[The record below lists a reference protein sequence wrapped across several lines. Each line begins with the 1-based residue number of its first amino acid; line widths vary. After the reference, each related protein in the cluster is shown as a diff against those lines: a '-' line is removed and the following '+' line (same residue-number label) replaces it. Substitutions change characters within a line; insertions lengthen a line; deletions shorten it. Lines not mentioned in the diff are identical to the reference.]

1 MSFKKTFLFFLV
13 FAFIGSY
20 YYLIEIKKAEKTKEL
35 AKEEKRVFSPV
46 KKEEI
51 SEVTFKKE
59 NKITIRLVKENNA
72 WRIKE
77 PVEADI
83 DEDSFDIWIDYVA
96 KLPKERII
104 VNSAGNIAEFGLD
117 NPSFS
122 VNVKADDGSE
132 MTLISGDEIP
142 TGSMFYS
149 KLKSKEPIY
158 GSGLDYS
165 RVLFEEEGKRDM
177 INLGWSMTP
186 NSSFDITYYKFSQ
199 KKKRKGV
206 TSFWGLRGMFIP
218 KGLNGGQSTRLGVL
232 LGSYTGD
239 KFGYEIGYFHDFAS
253 MPITKLFSSFDYA
266 DTTTWGTR
274 FLDYPSVSDGGL
286 PTEYSRLTG
295 LSVRVSFNLSAKKED
310 KEKLPNP

>member
-1 MSFKKTFLFFLV
+1 
-13 FAFIGSY
+13 
-20 YYLIEIKKAEKTKEL
+20 
-35 AKEEKRVFSPV
+35 
-46 KKEEI
+46 
-51 SEVTFKKE
+51 
-59 NKITIRLVKENNA
+59 
-72 WRIKE
+72 
-77 PVEADI
+77 
-83 DEDSFDIWIDYVA
+83 
-96 KLPKERII
+96 
-104 VNSAGNIAEFGLD
+104 
-117 NPSFS
+117 
-122 VNVKADDGSE
+122 
-132 MTLISGDEIP
+132 
-142 TGSMFYS
+142 
-149 KLKSKEPIY
+149 
-158 GSGLDYS
+158 
-165 RVLFEEEGKRDM
+165 VLFEEEGKRDM

>member
-1 MSFKKTFLFFLV
+1 MLMFISRFFNLSNRQFLLPFIVFTTLFLMGCAAHPTVAHKTLQK
-13 FAFIGSY
+13 GESY
-20 YYLIEIKKAEKTKEL
+20 YGYSLSLEN
-35 AKEEKRVFSPV
+35 VFPV
-46 KKEEI
+46 LYYRYGV
-51 SEVTFKKE
+51 SNQSDVGV
-59 NKITIRLVKENNA
+59 RL
-72 WRIKE
+72 
-77 PVEADI
+77 
-83 DEDSFDIWIDYVA
+83 
-96 KLPKERII
+96 
-104 VNSAGNIAEFGLD
+104 GL
-117 NPSFS
+117 
-122 VNVKADDGSE
+122 
-132 MTLISGDEIP
+132 
-142 TGSMFYS
+142 
-149 KLKSKEPIY
+149 PIY